1 MHLEIIFKDPNRKK
15 IIFIQN
21 KNVMRGHPFLPSA
34 DLVLPAVRSA
44 SFSASPAPAVE

>member
-15 IIFIQN
+15 IFLSKT

-34 DLVLPAVRSA
+34 DLVYRLSVPLLFRHL
-44 SFSASPAPAVE
+44 PAPAVE